1 MDLLDLLHAQY
12 PLAFWE
18 KDNQE
23 LVYLGLISHNDFCLQ
38 GTKATLAIWSPKGI
52 YGKEMG
58 AKVLQSASQEKEQHD
73 GTSGAEIYGTF
84 L

>member
-12 PLAFWE
+12 PLTFWE

-38 GTKATLAIWSPKGI
+38 GTKATLAI
-52 YGKEMG
+52 
-58 AKVLQSASQEKEQHD
+58 
-73 GTSGAEIYGTF
+73 
-84 L
+84 